1 LNIFAKIG
9 FAVSLQSLVVG
20 LALQTPAL
28 ASAEGAL
35 TLKPAVQV
43 ATDEVTLRDLVVDD
57 TVPYENIVICHA
69 PTIGTVRTVSMA
81 EIAVILKKSDEVH
94 ALSGPDQISI
104 TRTGRKIST
113 ADLKPLIEAELKS
126 REGKGTIKDIQLQAA
141 IFVTDVSGL
150 KLRTLRFDSA
160 INKYRAWF
168 VTSGAP
174 HAVSFEAMANLEQ
187 GPHDG
192 FGMRNRV
199 LTLPPSPV
207 LAHRGETAAMQLNG
221 EGFTATLM
229 VVCLEDGRASGTI
242 RVREQISKRNYR
254 AQILGAGLL
263 RAVSREN

>member
-1 LNIFAKIG
+1 MNIFVKIG

-20 LALQTPAL
+20 LALQAPAL
-28 ASAEGAL
+28 ASGGDAL
-35 TLKPAVQV
+35 TLKPVVQV
-43 ATDEVTLRDLVVDD
+43 AADEVTLRDLLVDD
-57 TVPYENIVICHA
+57 TVHYENIVICHA
-69 PTIGTVRTVSMA
+69 PTIGSVRTLTMA
-81 EIAVILKKSDEVH
+81 EIAILLNKSDEAH
-94 ALSGPDQISI
+94 ALRGAEQITV
-104 TRTGRKIST
+104 TRAGRKIST

-126 REGKGTIKDIQLQAA
+126 RDGKGTIKDIQLQAA

-168 VTSGAP
+168 ITSGLP
-174 HAVSFEAMANLEQ
+174 HAVSFEAMADLEQ

-192 FGMRNRV
+192 FGVRNRV
-199 LTLPPSPV
+199 QAPDALPV

-221 EGFTATLM
+221 EGFSATLT

-254 AQILGAGLL
+254 AQILGIGLL
-263 RAVSREN
+263 RAVSQEN